1 MITLSRME
9 VLKIIHTI
17 EDQIIEYD
25 RTAARSSPDYAEKCK
40 ERGSDLRRI
49 KMKLREV
56 LDYDSKRIAV
66 E

>member
-1 MITLSRME
+1 MVTLTRME

-17 EDQIIEYD
+17 DDQIIEYD
-25 RTAARSSPDYAEKCK
+25 RTAARSSSDYAEKC
-40 ERGSDLRRI
+40 EARSGDLWRI
-49 KMKLREV
+49 KMKLRDV

>member
-1 MITLSRME
+1 MTTLTRME
-9 VLKIIHTI
+9 ILKIIHTI

-25 RTAARSSPDYAEKCK
+25 RTAACSSSDYAEKCK
-40 ERGSDLRRI
+40 ARGGDLWRI
-49 KMKLREV
+49 KMKLRDV